1 MSTEP
6 TVDFSHIESAAERL
20 AGEANRTPV
29 MTSRTLDQITGCRV
43 FLKCENFQRAGA
55 FKFRGA
61 YNAMSRLNAD
71 EKAAGVV
78 THSSGNHAQATA
90 LAGRLLD
97 VRVTVAMPLDAP
109 AVKRKATEGYGA
121 EVVTYDPATE
131 VREEV
136 TEALRAGRGLVLIPP
151 FDHPHVIAGQ
161 GTAALE
167 LMDAVRDGAGDA
179 AGDGRGVELEAML
192 APCGGGGLLSG
203 TAIACKSRLPGAR
216 VIGVEPEG
224 SDCGNRAFHG
234 GAIARVSHPQT
245 MADGL
250 KSHALGGHTF
260 AAIREHVDQMVTV
273 SEDEIRDTLRFLWE
287 RMKLVVEPSGAVGL
301 APLFHRKLGLEG
313 RAVGVIISGGNADVG
328 AVAEWLGEAAVSLGE

>member
-1 MSTEP
+1 MSTASI
-6 TVDFSHIESAAERL
+6 VHFSDIESAAERL
-20 AGEANRTPV
+20 AGQANRTPV
-29 MTSRTLDQITGCRV
+29 MTSRTLDEITGCRV
-43 FLKCENFQRAGA
+43 FLKCENFQRGGA

-61 YNAMSRLNAD
+61 YNAMSRLKAD

-90 LAGRLLD
+90 LAGGLLD
-97 VRVTVAMPLDAP
+97 VRVTVVMPLDAP
-109 AVKRKATEGYGA
+109 AVKRTATEGYGA

-167 LMDAVRDGAGDA
+167 LMDQVKDA
-179 AGDGRGVELEAML
+179 AKNGHGVELEAVL

-203 TAIACKSRLPGAR
+203 TAIACKHRLPGAR

-234 GAIARVSHPQT
+234 GGIARVPHPQT

-250 KSHALGGHTF
+250 KPHALGHHTF
-260 AAIREHVDQMVTV
+260 AAIREHVDAMVTV
-273 SEDEIRDTLRFLWE
+273 TEEEIRDTLRFLWE

-313 RAVGVIISGGNADVG
+313 RAVGVIISGGNADIA
-328 AVAEWLGEAAVSLGE
+328 AVADWLGEFL